1 MSQEALDLECDN
13 CNGTGYE
20 NLYSTHRISAYYT
33 PGAKKR
39 WSIEAGAL
47 SYLGDASIKVDKVYE
62 SLMERSKYIEFN
74 GVKWEAT
81 IFRDPGAAMG
91 QRRLVY
97 TLARKD

>member
-13 CNGTGYE
+13 CDGTGYE
-20 NLYSTHRISAYYT
+20 NLYSSRQISAYYT

-39 WSIEAGAL
+39 WSYEAGQV
-47 SYLGDASIKVDKVYE
+47 SYMGDASIKVDKSYE
-62 SLMERSKYIEFN
+62 SLMERATYITF
-74 GVKWEAT
+74 GGIQWEPS
-81 IFRDPGAAMG
+81 IYREPGAAMG